1 MGGIAVKKG
10 NSTISYT
17 GTEYQ
22 FDAGEKHLYIRT
34 STGANDVISYPL
46 TTETSAS

>member
-10 NSTISYT
+10 NASTSYT
-17 GTEYQ
+17 GTKYQ
-22 FDAGEKHLYIRT
+22 FDAGVKHLYIRT